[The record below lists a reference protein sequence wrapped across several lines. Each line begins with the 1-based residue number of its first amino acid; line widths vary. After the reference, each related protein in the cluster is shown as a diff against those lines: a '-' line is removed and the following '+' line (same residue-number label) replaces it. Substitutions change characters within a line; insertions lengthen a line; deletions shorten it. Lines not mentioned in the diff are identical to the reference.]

1 MYYEFEVIRNDSG
14 ERQGFTINCL
24 RGVSFND
31 AIDNC
36 KEMLSSKYC
45 TPLGFAVKG
54 RVVSKTKGKSKWF
67 RCSKTDII

>member
-14 ERQGFTINCL
+14 ERQGFTFNCL

-45 TPLGFAVKG
+45 VLLGFAV
-54 RVVSKTKGKSKWF
+54 RVELYQRQRERANGLIVVKP
-67 RCSKTDII
+67 I